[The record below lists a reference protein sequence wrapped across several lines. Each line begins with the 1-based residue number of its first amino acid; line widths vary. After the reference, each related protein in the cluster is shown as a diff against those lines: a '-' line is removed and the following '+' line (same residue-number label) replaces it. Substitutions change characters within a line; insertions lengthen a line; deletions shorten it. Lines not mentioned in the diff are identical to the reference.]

1 MRISKARAGL
11 STGKVCHRRWDAYGK
26 FRRQVPE
33 VGAGCIKVHVRICA
47 GGAGQLASLP
57 RPSGNIVG
65 TFKQTAGC
73 FRQDNSYH
81 CVRSAADD
89 VPGRMRVLT
98 RTRSLLQANKTLIN
112 RIDLATPLSSS
123 SRLATGLSALAP
135 AQRAGGVLGMLSS
148 LEVKVFCPT

>member
-1 MRISKARAGL
+1 MFADN
-11 STGKVCHRRWDAYGK
+11 H
-26 FRRQVPE
+26 
-33 VGAGCIKVHVRICA
+33 CA
-47 GGAGQLASLP
+47 INRSIDVQRHGVNQFLA
-57 RPSGNIVG
+57 SGNIDG

-98 RTRSLLQANKTLIN
+98 RTRSLLHANKTLIN